1 MKQTDLEKLLA
12 DMSLKEKVDQ
22 MLQLSGAFYLGDEN
36 SVLTGPANDMGIGKE
51 DLEMAGSILGAAGAD
66 TMKKLQDDYMAKQPH
81 HIPMLFMM
89 DVIHGMKTIFPA
101 PLAQGATFDPELS
114 GECASAAAKE
124 ASAAGLHVTFS
135 PMVDL
140 VRDARWGRVV
150 ESTGEDPYLNSRF
163 SEAIVKGFQGDD
175 LKTPGKVASCIK
187 HFAGYGG
194 AVAGRD
200 YNTVELSEHTF
211 REFYLP
217 AYKAGIDAGA
227 AMVMTSFNTIN
238 GVPASTNKWLMRDI
252 LRGEMG
258 FDGVLISDFAA
269 ILETVAHRSSK
280 DAADAAKKA
289 LEAGVDIDMMTSVYA
304 ANLCRLV
311 EEGEVDEHLIDEC
324 CLRIL
329 ELKNKLGLFENPYK
343 DADAEK
349 EKAYNLCPEH
359 RALAKKAA
367 EESFVLLKNDG
378 VLPLDTSK
386 KIAFVGPYTNNRE
399 IKSSWSFTGDSKD
412 CVTIQEAAEKVFD
425 ASRTTYAEGCPVI
438 GNDVELIGFTETTP
452 KKYSEEELAAM
463 EQSALQAAKEADL
476 VVMPMGEHYLQS
488 GEATSRAMID
498 VPEIQM
504 ELFRKV
510 LAVNPNVVVVLFNGR
525 PLDLREISAKAKAIL
540 EVWFP
545 GTEGGSAVVD
555 VLTGKKNPSGKLPM
569 SFPYCVGQAPVSY
582 NEYSTGRP
590 HVPGKD
596 KDRFRSKYLDI
607 PNAPLFPF
615 GYGLG
620 YTSFAI
626 SDVKLDKAE
635 LGMEDEIKASVTV
648 KNTGDTKGTETVQL
662 YIHDVAASVVRPVKE
677 LKDFCKVTLQPG
689 EETEVIFKITEE
701 ELRFLT
707 ENERVESENGAFE
720 VFIGSDSTTENKA
733 EFVLKKIR
741 SNTGM

>member
-343 DADAEK
+343 DADETKEK
-349 EKAYNLCPEH
+349 EVILCKEH
-359 RALAKKAA
+359 RDLAREAA
-367 EESFVLLKNDG
+367 RKSFVLLKNEEKI
-378 VLPLDTSK
+378 LPLGKEK
-386 KIAFVGPYTNNRE
+386 KIAWVGPYVHSRNLMG
-399 IKSSWSFTGDSKD
+399 SWSFIGDAKD
-412 CVTIQEAAEKVFD
+412 VTNLEEAVKAQAD
-425 ASRTTYAEGCPVI
+425 TTNMSFHAGSPMLGSDIRLEGF
-438 GNDVELIGFTETTP
+438 GE
-452 KKYSEEELAAM
+452 AM
-463 EQSALQAAKEADL
+463 EQSTTPEEEEAMLLEAVNAAKEAD
-476 VVMPMGEHYLQS
+476 VVVLAIGEDRLQS
-488 GEATSRAMID
+488 GEATSNANIRI
-498 VPEIQM
+498 PEIQQRLL
-504 ELFRKV
+504 ERVSKV
-510 LAVNPNVVVVLFNGR
+510 NENVVVVLFNGR
-525 PLDLREISAKAKAIL
+525 PLDLRDVVSKAKAVL
-540 EVWFP
+540 EVWMP
-545 GTEGGSAVVD
+545 GTEGANAIADVVF
-555 VLTGKKNPSGKLPM
+555 GAYAPSGKLTM
-569 SFPYCVGQAPVSY
+569 SFPYSVGQVPVHY

-707 ENERVESENGAFE
+707 ENERVESENGVFE

-733 EFVLKKIR
+733 EFVLKK
-741 SNTGM
+741 